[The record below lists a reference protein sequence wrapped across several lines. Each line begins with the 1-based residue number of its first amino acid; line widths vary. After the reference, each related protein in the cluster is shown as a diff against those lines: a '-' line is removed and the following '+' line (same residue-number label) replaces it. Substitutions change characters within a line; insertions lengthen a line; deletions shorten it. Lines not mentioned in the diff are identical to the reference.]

1 MIALSEN
8 LAVRYY
14 RLALSAAS
22 QRNLTEAVRLAR
34 YACMFDESHENA
46 ARLVKL
52 CMYELGNLNLNP
64 MFDAGQIK
72 VYVKQK
78 KWRKAAR
85 LVKSFP
91 HQNVYALNILG
102 CIYAC
107 AKRYGMAT
115 RFFSQA
121 LDKDRGNRLAAAGLK
136 SITSK
141 GGLGGLALWH

>member
-1 MIALSEN
+1 MIVLNED

-22 QRNLTEAVRLAR
+22 QRDLTEAVCLAR
-34 YACMFDESHENA
+34 YACMFDESHKNA
-46 ARLVKL
+46 ARLVQL
-52 CMYELGNLNLNP
+52 CMSELGGLSSNLE
-64 MFDAGQIK
+64 FDAGKIK
-72 VYVKQK
+72 VYTTQK

-85 LVKSFP
+85 LMKAFP
-91 HQNVYALNILG
+91 RQDVYALNILG

-107 AKRYGMAT
+107 AKRYGTAA

-141 GGLGGLALWH
+141 GSLGGLALWH